1 MLKIRQFILVLGD
14 LALAFFALF
23 LTLLVRYFGNFSQDI
38 LNAHLIPFTIIYLVW
53 LLCFYIFGLYDL
65 TGMRQA
71 TELLRKTLKTF
82 AVCFALA
89 LAFFYLIPFF
99 GITPKRNL
107 LIDILIFGTLIF
119 FWRRLFCF
127 LFSSLYLQKVAF
139 IGKTE
144 TALTLEKDLNENPQ
158 FGYKSVGFLKGDAT
172 ANILKEKLLKEKI
185 KTIILSKDT
194 GNNSTLTDKL
204 YQLLSLKITFWEI
217 DKAYEKIL
225 QKVPIDALKQEWFLK
240 NLAALNKE
248 GYDKVK
254 RVFDFIMALILL
266 LLTSPFWLLT
276 ALAIKL
282 EDGGKVFY
290 KQKRIGKD
298 NKVFTIFK
306 FRSMLETAE
315 QNGAQ
320 WAKDKDERRTKVG
333 KVIRRLHIDE
343 FPQMLNVLRGDLSTT
358 GPRPERPEFVSEL
371 EKTIPHYK
379 LRHLI
384 KPGFTGWAQTRW
396 IKYARSKEDSFEK
409 FQYDLYYLKNRSFTL
424 DLSILLRTFQLFLK
438 KG

>member
-1 MLKIRQFILVLGD
+1 MLKIRQFILVTGD

-82 AVCFALA
+82 AVCFLLA

-107 LIDILIFGTLIF
+107 LIDILIFGALVF

-144 TALTLEKDLNENPQ
+144 TALNLAKELNENPQ
-158 FGYKSVGFLKGDAT
+158 FGYKSIGFLE
-172 ANILKEKLLKEKI
+172 ANDSLKEKLLKENI
-185 KTIILSKDT
+185 KTIILSQDT
-194 GNNSTLTDKL
+194 SNNSALTDKL

-266 LLTSPFWLLT
+266 ILTSPFWLLI

-290 KQKRIGKD
+290 QQKRVGKD
-298 NKVFTIFK
+298 NKAFTMFK
-306 FRSMLETAE
+306 FRSMVELAE
-315 QNGAQ
+315 QNGAK
-320 WAKDKDERRTKVG
+320 WCEDKDERRTKVG
-333 KVIRRLHIDE
+333 KVIRRLHLDE
-343 FPQMLNVLRGDLSTT
+343 FPQMLNVLKGDISTT
-358 GPRPERPEFVSEL
+358 GPRPERPEFVCEL
-371 EKTIPHYK
+371 EKAIPHYH

-396 IKYARSKEDSFEK
+396 IKYARTKQDSFEK
-409 FQYDLYYLKNRSFTL
+409 FQYDLYYLKNRSFAL

>member
-23 LTLLVRYFGNFSQDI
+23 LTLLVRYFGNFSKDI

-65 TGMRQA
+65 TGMRQT

-89 LAFFYLIPFF
+89 MAFFYLIPFF

-107 LIDILIFGTLIF
+107 LIDILIFGVLVF
-119 FWRRLFCF
+119 FWRRVFCF

-139 IGKTE
+139 IGKTQ
-144 TALTLEKDLNENPQ
+144 TAQTLEKELNDNPQ
-158 FGYKSVGFLKGDAT
+158 FGYKSLGFIEVDSS
-172 ANILKEKLLKEKI
+172 LKEKLLKENI

-194 GNNSTLTDKL
+194 GNDSTLTDKL

-225 QKVPIDALKQEWFLK
+225 QKVPLEALKQEWFLK
-240 NLAALNKE
+240 NLNSLNKE

-254 RVFDFIMALILL
+254 RVFDFALALVLL
-266 LLTSPFWLLT
+266 ILTSPFWLLT
-276 ALAIKL
+276 ALLIKL

-290 KQKRIGKD
+290 KQKRLGKD
-298 NKVFTIFK
+298 NKVFTMFK
-306 FRSMLETAE
+306 FRSMVEAAE
-315 QNGAQ
+315 KNGAQ
-320 WAKDKDERRTKVG
+320 WALDKDERRTNVG
-333 KVIRRLHIDE
+333 KVIRRLHLDE
-343 FPQMLNVLRGDLSTT
+343 FPQMINVLKGDISTT
-358 GPRPERPEFVSEL
+358 GPRPERPEFVLEL
-371 EKTIPHYK
+371 EKSIPHYK

-396 IKYARSKEDSFEK
+396 IKYARTQQDSFEK
-409 FQYDLYYLKNRSFTL
+409 FQYDLYYLKNRSFAL

>member
-1 MLKIRQFILVLGD
+1 LVLGD
-14 LALAFFALF
+14 MALAFFALF
-23 LTLLVRYFGNFSQDI
+23 LTLLVRYFGNFSPSI
-38 LNAHLIPFTIIYLVW
+38 LNAHLIPFAIIYLVW
-53 LLCFYIFGLYDL
+53 LLCFYIFGLFDL
-65 TGMRQA
+65 SGMRQA
-71 TELLRKTLKTF
+71 SELLRKTLKTL
-82 AVCFALA
+82 AVCFGLA

-107 LIDILIFGTLIF
+107 LIDLLIFGALIF

-127 LFSSLYLQKVAF
+127 LFSSLYLQKIAF

-144 TALTLEKDLNENPQ
+144 TALALEKDLSENPQ
-158 FGYKSVGFLKGDAT
+158 FGYRSIGFLESNET
-172 ANILKEKLLKEKI
+172 ADNLKEKLCKENI
-185 KTIILSKDT
+185 KTIILSQDT
-194 GNNSTLTDKL
+194 SNDNALTDKL
-204 YQLLSLKITFWEI
+204 YQLLSLKITFWQI
-217 DKAYEKIL
+217 DKAFEKIL
-225 QKVPIDALKQEWFLK
+225 QKVPLQTLQQEWFLK

-248 GYDKVK
+248 GYDKIK

-266 LLTSPFWLLT
+266 VLTSPFWLLT
-276 ALAIKL
+276 SITIKI
-282 EDGGKVFY
+282 EDGGHVFY
-290 KQKRIGKD
+290 KQKRVGKD
-298 NKVFTIFK
+298 NKPFVMWK
-306 FRSMLETAE
+306 FRSMIEKAE
-315 QNGAQ
+315 QNGAK
-320 WAKDKDERRTKVG
+320 WAEDKDERRTKVG

-343 FPQMLNVLRGDLSTT
+343 FPQMLNVLKGDISTT

-396 IKYARSKEDSFEK
+396 IKYARTNADSFEK
-409 FQYDLYYLKNRSFTL
+409 FQYDLYYLKNRSFAL